1 MFMEAHMGERQRQR
15 RNKEFK
21 FKVALE
27 AIRNEKQV
35 NEIAAQYSV
44 HPNQVAEWKKQL
56 LEKGA
61 SIFATNGEK
70 AEKQTNDKTDAL
82 YKTIG
87 HQQVKID
94 WLKKKLGISE

>member
-1 MFMEAHMGERQRQR
+1 MEDKMAERQRQR
-15 RNKEFK
+15 RSKEFK

-27 AIRNEKQV
+27 ALRNDKQI
-35 NEIAAQYSV
+35 NEIAAEYSV

-61 SIFATNGEK
+61 SIFASNSEN
-70 AEKQTNDKTDAL
+70 AEKQTQETNETL

-87 HQQVKID
+87 HQQVRID
-94 WLKKKLGISE
+94 WLKKKLGIVD

>member
-1 MFMEAHMGERQRQR
+1 MEADMGERQRQR
-15 RNKEFK
+15 RSKDFK

-27 AIRNEKQV
+27 AIRNEKQI

-56 LEKGA
+56 LENGPNL
-61 SIFATNGEK
+61 FATNVEK
-70 AEKQTNDKTDAL
+70 TDKQTQDKADAL

-87 HQQVKID
+87 HQQVQID
-94 WLKKKLGISE
+94 WLKKKLGITE

>member
-1 MFMEAHMGERQRQR
+1 MGERQRQR
-15 RNKEFK
+15 RSKEFK

-27 AIRNEKQV
+27 AIRNEKQI
-35 NEIAAQYSV
+35 NEIAAQYAV

-61 SIFATNGEK
+61 DIFASNGDKSER
-70 AEKQTNDKTDAL
+70 QSQDKTDAL

-94 WLKKKLGISE
+94 WLKKKLGITE